1 MGCTLLIKE
10 GIHAMTETDTRLA
23 RYLLDHS
30 GEVIHMNAKE
40 LAAACGSSPAA
51 VVRFSKKLGF
61 KGFTD
66 LKLDLAR
73 ERGAGEIDEFQTV
86 IRDNDDIAAIV
97 EKAERIHLRNVSL
110 TYRMVNVSTL
120 SQAIEAICAA
130 RRIQLFGVGASGL
143 LALDFFYKASRIGLP
158 VSYHSD
164 VHMNLYTASLLSP
177 EDIAIVISYSGQTRE
192 TVFAARAARERGCKV
207 IAITQANG
215 NTLAKLADFLLYI
228 PGEEKTLRVG
238 AMTSRVSGELILD
251 LLYLGI
257 AKHDP
262 ERTEESLRK
271 TLDCI
276 RSFQGV

>member
-1 MGCTLLIKE
+1 
-10 GIHAMTETDTRLA
+10 MTETDTKLA
-23 RYLLDHS
+23 HFLLDHS
-30 GEVIHMNAKE
+30 GEAIHMNAKE

-51 VVRFSKKLGF
+51 VIRFSQKLGF

-73 ERGAGEIDEFQTV
+73 ESGAGDTDEFQTV
-86 IRDNDDIAAIV
+86 IRDNDDMAAIV
-97 EKAERIHLRNVSL
+97 EKAERIHLRNVSR
-110 TYRMVNVSTL
+110 TYQMVNVSTL
-120 SQAIEAICAA
+120 SQAVEAICSA

-164 VHMNLYTASLLSP
+164 VHTNLYTASLLGP
-177 EDIAIVISYSGQTRE
+177 EDVAIAISYSGKTKE
-192 TVFAARAARERGCKV
+192 TVFAAKAARERGCKV
-207 IAITQANG
+207 IAITQANR
-215 NTLAKLADFLLYI
+215 NTLARLSDYLLYV

-262 ERTEESLRK
+262 EATEENLRK
-271 TLDCI
+271 TLECI
-276 RSFQGV
+276 KNFQGSE

>member
-1 MGCTLLIKE
+1 MI
-10 GIHAMTETDTRLA
+10 
-23 RYLLDHS
+23 
-30 GEVIHMNAKE
+30 
-40 LAAACGSSPAA
+40 
-51 VVRFSKKLGF
+51 
-61 KGFTD
+61 
-66 LKLDLAR
+66 
-73 ERGAGEIDEFQTV
+73 
-86 IRDNDDIAAIV
+86 
-97 EKAERIHLRNVSL
+97 
-110 TYRMVNVSTL
+110 
-120 SQAIEAICAA
+120 
-130 RRIQLFGVGASGL
+130 
-143 LALDFFYKASRIGLP
+143 
-158 VSYHSD
+158 
-164 VHMNLYTASLLSP
+164 LYTASLLSP

-276 RSFQGV
+276 RSFQQV